1 STRFKKS
8 FSKLHVQEKKI
19 FYNKL
24 SLFIENHRH
33 PSLRTKKIKG
43 SEILYESSINIS
55 IRVIWTYKNE
65 KLIFMID
72 IGYHDILNK
81 LQILNLYLLHR
92 LKQQSFSIVPFFK
105 PLLWGY

>member
-1 STRFKKS
+1 MTYEILFSTRFKKS
-8 FSKLHVQEKKI
+8 FSKLQDQEKKL

-43 SEILYESSINIS
+43 NEILFESSINMS

-65 KLIFMID
+65 NLILMID
-72 IGYHDILNK
+72 IGHHDIINEL
-81 LQILNLYLLHR
+81 
-92 LKQQSFSIVPFFK
+92 
-105 PLLWGY
+105 